1 MSVVAHSATLIPPSS
16 LATVRRRRP
25 IALIHPRPCRVRH
38 CAQVKHE
45 VRPFDGERPCHRS
58 VIVQFIRKPVKDG
71 SDKILLDL

>member
-1 MSVVAHSATLIPPSS
+1 MPRHCSPPTPDRPHAPTSHLS
-16 LATVRRRRP
+16 RVRR
-25 IALIHPRPCRVRH
+25 

-71 SDKILLDL
+71 SDKMLIDL